1 MREDIDRVRER
12 TGIDR
17 LDTSQRK
24 KLYRD
29 FIEHG
34 GKVVKGGSDKPARNE
49 QVKPL
54 DRTGS
59 GVKNKPQGESPASGH
74 RRVSP
79 MHSSFRGSAGRPQKK
94 TRKKNSL
101 KIYLRG
107 LILRVFALS
116 GKKCMDHFLED
127 IRGPFKNHLMN
138 LNLLVNSFLRGKWSV
153 RKEIMQ
159 LSMGENSLFYEIIFR
174 MGHLYEEKEYDALSK
189 SLCSGSIPSGPHVD
203 IYKQYFKRFYIL
215 GQFTDL
221 CKFFIQ
227 KAIDLQV
234 QSGKLEKGMGSQM
247 KSKLKAAVN
256 AVLIDNLPK
265 FHILL
270 CKIAGEYL
278 PLYSQQLDD
287 YLGLTEQDRI
297 GYITRVERRKRIEEL
312 KHMKEYMKRKQT
324 ETEQTDQEA
333 KKVPRHVERGLY
345 LLHEALERHK
355 KTYLTENEKN
365 PYELLDED
373 DKLLKTA
380 MLLDTFEKEY
390 SFILSTGKIAF
401 NIDYHEQKKIDIK
414 QDLNHAYLLLSEAR
428 HEVKDYVEI
437 VEEICKVESDPRLT
451 MHQKS
456 TMLDSLEKKRSVL
469 SKDSRTKVM
478 ESMGA
483 IHDCLSVVINDYN
496 DQRRLLQNPDDR
508 LDFTEDLEG
517 VKRLHGKKIIEA
529 VVEGFLFASAF
540 HFLLAYGEI
549 AGSGLSVEKETPPRT
564 GEEVS

>member
-24 KLYRD
+24 KLFRD

-34 GKVVKGGSDKPARNE
+34 GKVVEGDSNKPARNAP
-49 QVKPL
+49 VKPL
-54 DRTGS
+54 NRTAAGA
-59 GVKNKPQGESPASGH
+59 KKKPQGEFPAPGQRAQSPTHPSS
-74 RRVSP
+74 RR
-79 MHSSFRGSAGRPQKK
+79 SAGRPWRK
-94 TRKKNSL
+94 TRKRNSL
-101 KIYLRG
+101 KIYLMG
-107 LILRVFALS
+107 LFLRVFAVN
-116 GKKCMDHFLED
+116 GKKCMDHFLDD
-127 IRGPFKNHLMN
+127 IRGPLKNHLMN

-153 RKEIMQ
+153 RKEIRQ
-159 LSMGENSLFYEIIFR
+159 LSTGEDSLFYEILLR
-174 MGHLYEEKEYDALSK
+174 MGNLYEEKEYDALSK
-189 SLCSGSIPSGPHVD
+189 SLCSGSIPSGPHVE
-203 IYKQYFKRFYIL
+203 IFKQFFKRFYIL
-215 GQFTDL
+215 GQYTDL

-270 CKIAGEYL
+270 CKMTSAYL

-287 YLGLTEQDRI
+287 HLGLTEQDRI
-297 GYITRVERRKRIEEL
+297 GYITRVERKKRIEEL
-312 KHMKEYMKRKQT
+312 KRMKEYMKRQHT
-324 ETEQTDQEA
+324 ETEQMDQEA

-345 LLHEALERHK
+345 LLNEALERYK
-355 KTYLTENEKN
+355 KTYVTENEKN

-380 MLLDTFEKEY
+380 MLLDSFEKEY
-390 SFILSTGKIAF
+390 SFILSTGKISF

-437 VEEICKVESDPRLT
+437 IEEIYKVDSDPRLN

-469 SKDSRTKVM
+469 SKDSRSKVT
-478 ESMGA
+478 EAMGA
-483 IHDCLSVVINDYN
+483 IHDCLSMVINDYN
-496 DQRRLLQNPDDR
+496 EQRRLLQNPDDR

-540 HFLLAYGEI
+540 HFLLTYGEI
-549 AGSGLSVEKETPPRT
+549 SGSGLSVEKETPPKT
-564 GEEVS
+564 GEHVL